1 MTALRR
7 EIRTLRNGNA
17 EQKAQLAE
25 CKTRIDE
32 CDKKN
37 EEMTRKF
44 GTLLQVYFCF
54 SVPDLLNELNHHA
67 NYYVWKS
74 CSFLWLYEQFYP
86 PYNFGE

>member
-44 GTLLQVYFCF
+44 GTLLQVY
-54 SVPDLLNELNHHA
+54 LHNENK
-67 NYYVWKS
+67 NKS
-74 CSFLWLYEQFYP
+74 SFII
-86 PYNFGE
+86 

>member
-7 EIRTLRNGNA
+7 EIRNLRNGNA
-17 EQKAQLAE
+17 EQKAQLTE

-44 GTLLQVYFCF
+44 GTLLQVIFF
-54 SVPDLLNELNHHA
+54 TI
-67 NYYVWKS
+67 
-74 CSFLWLYEQFYP
+74 
-86 PYNFGE
+86 